1 MNKLLGLLLAA
12 LLFAALPLGDA
23 LGRGFGGFRGGGFGG
38 GGFGGFRGG
47 GFDAD
52 RFAGFRG
59 GGVDAG
65 VFRDRDFGA
74 LRDGYGARLRDEAYR
89 PEAERRLSGDDW
101 RAREGYDTG
110 RIRDT
115 AGVSRNQLDRFLGMP
130 TEAGLDHVAAGGF
143 AGGRVTAGRVEGPRD
158 ASAAFITAKGVRHI
172 PPEWRSAQG
181 FAVRN
186 DFNRYNIFTPEW
198 YRHHSRAWAVAAL
211 TASAWATATWAS
223 AADWVGCDSTPV
235 DYDYGTTVLYQGSN
249 VYVEGQPVGSSSQY
263 YDQAS
268 SLAASTAATQDDQS
282 QWLSLGVFGMVQ
294 GDQTDPTMI
303 FQLAVNHEGII
314 RGNFLNTITNTNLP
328 VHGAVDKK
336 TQRAAWTA
344 GDNKDTVFDTGLYN
358 LTKDEAPT
366 LVHLG
371 KDSTQEWLMVR
382 LKNKDEAEKDS

>member
-1 MNKLLGLLLAA
+1 MNKLIGLLLAA
-12 LLFAALPLGDA
+12 LLFAVLPLGDA

-38 GGFGGFRGG
+38 GGFRGG
-47 GFDAD
+47 GFDSGGWGGFRSMGSD
-52 RFAGFRG
+52 GFRG
-59 GGVDAG
+59 GDGAAW
-65 VFRDRDFGA
+65 RSREYHPEA
-74 LRDGYGARLRDEAYR
+74 LRSVSR
-89 PEAERRLSGDDW
+89 DDW
-101 RAREGYDTG
+101 RPRDTYDAA
-110 RIRDT
+110 RIRDS

-130 TEAGLDHVAAGGF
+130 TEAGLDHVAGGGF
-143 AGGRVTAGRVEGPRD
+143 EAGRVTAGRVEGPHGG
-158 ASAAFITAKGVRHI
+158 SAAFVTAKGVRHI

-186 DFNRYNIFTPEW
+186 DFNRYNIFTPGW
-198 YRHHSRAWAVAAL
+198 YRHHPRAWAVAAL
-211 TASAWATATWAS
+211 AASAWATATWAG

-235 DYDYGTTVLYQGSN
+235 DYDYGTTVLYQGNN
-249 VYVEGQPVGSSSQY
+249 VYMEGQPVGSTSQY

-314 RGNFLNTITNTNLP
+314 RGNYLDTITNTTLP

-336 TQRAAWTA
+336 TQRAAWTV

-366 LVHLG
+366 LVHSG

-382 LKNKDEAEKDS
+382 LKNKDEGEKDS